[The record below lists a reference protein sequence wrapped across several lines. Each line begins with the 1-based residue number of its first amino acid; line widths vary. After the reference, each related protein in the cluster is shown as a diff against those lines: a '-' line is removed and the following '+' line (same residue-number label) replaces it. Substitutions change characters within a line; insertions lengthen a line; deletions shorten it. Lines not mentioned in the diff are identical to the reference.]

1 MSYIFDGD
9 DGIDVQL
16 TLDNHL
22 SKEKSKSLDNINS
35 IDDNLNTYPSNDNSN
50 RGDVESIRI
59 AIDIPTNDYDFVYT
73 RFDKCLGETPELL
86 DEFFK
91 DAIVSEINQMRNDGV
106 DGNFIETITL
116 PHETMKKLNGMLY
129 YHETKGEQFSPI
141 SLDDFI
147 VQMVDELYEI
157 RRDSYEERERKL
169 SKIMEGVNVE

>member
-59 AIDIPTNDYDFVYT
+59 AIDIPTNDYDFVYM
-73 RFDKCLGETPELL
+73 RFDKCLEMSFLRMPLL
-86 DEFFK
+86 VK
-91 DAIVSEINQMRNDGV
+91 STR
-106 DGNFIETITL
+106 
-116 PHETMKKLNGMLY
+116 
-129 YHETKGEQFSPI
+129 
-141 SLDDFI
+141 
-147 VQMVDELYEI
+147 
-157 RRDSYEERERKL
+157 
-169 SKIMEGVNVE
+169 

>member
-129 YHETKGEQFSPI
+129 YHETKGEQFSPSHWMI
-141 SLDDFI
+141 LLFKWWMSY
-147 VQMVDELYEI
+147 MKSGEI
-157 RRDSYEERERKL
+157 PMR
-169 SKIMEGVNVE
+169 NVKGNYPR